1 MKNLFILDLGSGNL
15 RSIYNAFKR
24 IEGVAVKVT
33 NCPIEVA
40 KADYLVM
47 PGQGAFDKVAVN
59 LFRMKNLVDAIMIH
73 IKDKNLPFLGV
84 CVGMQLLSDVG
95 YENGVTKGMSLVS
108 GEVKKIYSSQK
119 LILPHMGWNEI
130 IVTNESFKGF
140 DKQDFYFVHSYY
152 FDAVNASD
160 VVAYCN
166 YGIKFPC
173 ILQKE
178 NILATQ
184 FHPEKSGAQGA
195 ELLKHFIR
203 I

>member
-1 MKNLFILDLGSGNL
+1 MKNLLILDFGSGNL
-15 RSIYNAFKR
+15 RSIYNAFNR
-24 IEGVAVKVT
+24 IGGIAVKIT

-47 PGQGAFDKVAVN
+47 PGQGAFDKVAGN
-59 LFRMKNLVDAIMIH
+59 LFRMSDLVDSIMRH
-73 IKDKNLPFLGV
+73 ITDKKLPFLGI
-84 CVGMQLLSDVG
+84 CVGMQLLADIG
-95 YENGVTKGMSLVS
+95 YENGVTKGMSLIS
-108 GEVKKIYSSQK
+108 GEVKKIFSSQK

-130 IVTNESFKGF
+130 VVANESLKGF
-140 DKQDFYFVHSYY
+140 DGQDFYFVHSYY
-152 FDAVNASD
+152 FDAFNSRD
-160 VVAYCN
+160 VVAYCH

-178 NILATQ
+178 NVLATQ
-184 FHPEKSGAQGA
+184 FHPEKSGAQGV